1 MVGLEWLAVTG
12 WVRSGWEAEARRMR
26 DPTGRHDTSSTG
38 PTAAA
43 QAIAAGTTGRW
54 LRAVSQ
60 FGLVSRAAVYL
71 LVGYLTLRLALDA
84 HGRTAEPASGTGAV
98 QEAARHSWGQAWLLL
113 LAAGFAG
120 YALTQVVEAIF
131 RPRHAG
137 STINR
142 WRQRVVSTWGC
153 LLYSAFCV
161 STISLLVAIR
171 RPAGTARSE
180 QRQDTA
186 VTAAMLRTGPGR
198 LLLLLAGISVV
209 VAGAELGRRSV
220 RLTFQE
226 RFITQLR
233 PRLLGA
239 AARALGAVGCLARAT
254 VFILVGVFILRAAV
268 LGDPRETKGLD
279 ATFRSVARSTY
290 GPITLAALA
299 LGLFSYGLYCL
310 LEARYRD
317 LTPGR

>member
-1 MVGLEWLAVTG
+1 MQDPPEQQGAPTTGL
-12 WVRSGWEAEARRMR
+12 
-26 DPTGRHDTSSTG
+26 
-38 PTAAA
+38 TAAEEE
-43 QAIAAGTTGRW
+43 ISGGTTGRW
-54 LRAVSQ
+54 VRGVSQ

-71 LVGYLTLRLALDA
+71 LVGYLSLRIALAA
-84 HGRTAEPASGTGAV
+84 HGRAAEPASGTGAV
-98 QEAARHSWGQAWLLL
+98 QEAARHFWGQASLLL

-120 YALTQVVEAIF
+120 YALTQLIEAVF

-137 STINR
+137 SLINR

-161 STISLLVAIR
+161 STVSSLLAGR

-186 VTAAMLRTGPGR
+186 VTAALLRTGPGR
-198 LLLLLAGISVV
+198 LLLLLAGILMV

-226 RFITQLR
+226 RFTTRLR
-233 PRLLGA
+233 PRLFGS
-239 AARALGAVGCLARAT
+239 AARALGAVGCVARST
-254 VFILVGVFILRAAV
+254 VFVLVGAFILKAAV
-268 LGDPRETKGLD
+268 LGQPRQTKGLD
-279 ATFRSVARSTY
+279 ATFRSVAGSAY